1 MKVDGGK
8 FSIVHFLSSI
18 TFHCFLCFLEY
29 RIVMLKKN
37 NRLNGKQINW
47 LMGRGRKMFGKHF
60 GYVVFP
66 QRHFIPQTQ
75 WSITIPVK
83 LDKRATMRNL
93 LKRHARIVFLEQ
105 WHHFQMP
112 TNRQCFIY
120 VNKKVI
126 DELKQRIATENKTAI
141 INYWITLCRQDF
153 SSFFRQLWLPA
164 SKKLSHQSGSPEHNT
179 SKNTISKK

>member
-1 MKVDGGK
+1 MTI
-8 FSIVHFLSSI
+8 FCCFCSI
-18 TFHCFLCFLEY
+18 LEY
-29 RIVMLKKN
+29 RVVMLKKN
-37 NRLNGKQINW
+37 NRLDGKQINW

-93 LKRHARIVFLEQ
+93 LKRQARLVFIEQ
-105 WHHFQMP
+105 WQLFQMP
-112 TNRQCFIY
+112 TNRQCFVY

-141 INYWITLCRQDF
+141 IHYWITLCRQDF
-153 SSFFRQLWLPA
+153 SSFFRQLWLPI